1 MILLRGSKRLGVSI
15 ASQMKRF
22 WHSRLSI
29 PRVSNILSND
39 VVDNDVDELDDGV
52 GDNISSSSS
61 NINDL
66 LRTSDGR
73 NTVNGML
80 TRSSG
85 KNEKI
90 SSKLSLFFASIKF
103 LSSRVAQFMAVY
115 SSIWLKRTERKW
127 KFDTPNFFIN
137 FHSSTTFQSHPL
149 LPSSFF
155 KMTQCSDAFSFPS
168 LFFDTYF
175 FCVYAQPDSLSL
187 SCYVFRDNALT
198 RNFFLPF
205 SHSSYAFSLT
215 DHHVFKIRERGGE
228 RGHHGE
234 CWMPLVKWGW
244 RARES
249 GGLGHL
255 PSCSLKALTQ
265 FFSCPSQPDGTGK
278 EEGWG
283 VGSAEQLHFLSPCL
297 WVCVYIVLWANLH
310 ILLYATNSSKC
321 WARDYTRKQTS
332 RQNHITLSHSL
343 CKTSVWW
350 PEREREREKRKS

>member
-115 SSIWLKRTERKW
+115 SSI
-127 KFDTPNFFIN
+127 
-137 FHSSTTFQSHPL
+137 
-149 LPSSFF
+149 
-155 KMTQCSDAFSFPS
+155 
-168 LFFDTYF
+168 
-175 FCVYAQPDSLSL
+175 
-187 SCYVFRDNALT
+187 
-198 RNFFLPF
+198 
-205 SHSSYAFSLT
+205 
-215 DHHVFKIRERGGE
+215 
-228 RGHHGE
+228 
-234 CWMPLVKWGW
+234 
-244 RARES
+244 
-249 GGLGHL
+249 
-255 PSCSLKALTQ
+255 
-265 FFSCPSQPDGTGK
+265 
-278 EEGWG
+278 
-283 VGSAEQLHFLSPCL
+283 
-297 WVCVYIVLWANLH
+297 
-310 ILLYATNSSKC
+310 
-321 WARDYTRKQTS
+321 
-332 RQNHITLSHSL
+332 
-343 CKTSVWW
+343 
-350 PEREREREKRKS
+350 